1 MLSRAFGTWN
11 YRIILG
17 QKVNGVWST
26 LLDTGNNFTVTENTL
41 GATTISYEK
50 NGIKLIARV
59 DYNLI
64 PKTIDY

>member
-1 MLSRAFGTWN
+1 MVLGITVLF
-11 YRIILG
+11 LG